1 MPEANDFALTN
12 SRSISSS
19 VLPNRGI
26 PLPMRM
32 GMVDMVISCIRP
44 SLRKD
49 WMVLPPSM

>member
-1 MPEANDFALTN
+1 ML
-12 SRSISSS
+12 ISSRWMS
-19 VLPNRGI
+19 LGVLPNRGM
-26 PLPMRM
+26 PWPMRM